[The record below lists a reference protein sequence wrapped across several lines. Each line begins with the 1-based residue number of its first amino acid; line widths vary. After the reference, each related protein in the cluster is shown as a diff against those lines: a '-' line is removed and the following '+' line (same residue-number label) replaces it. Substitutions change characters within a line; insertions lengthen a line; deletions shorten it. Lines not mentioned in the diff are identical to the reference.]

1 MSECLSI
8 DPLVTPYV
16 DGELAAT
23 ERQLVDDH
31 LRRCAPCHTRVAA
44 ERAVR
49 DLLTARRGAL
59 GAERAS
65 AALRA
70 KCEGLKSQ
78 AIPVVTPARRP
89 ADAGQPWRA
98 RLAPLALAATLVI
111 IVGGAFVYEAT
122 DRSTR
127 VMAAELTA
135 DHVKCFAMNRL
146 IGTRGDPTVVEQ
158 SMLSG
163 FGWHMQGAER
173 FEDIG
178 LKLVGSR
185 PCLYGE
191 GKVAHIMYHHD
202 GHPVS
207 VFMLPKEIH
216 ADELVEV
223 MGHEAAIWSVG
234 DRTFVLIARE
244 SRTEVQRMA
253 SIVQAAF
260 R

>member
-16 DGELAAT
+16 DGELAFT

-31 LRRCAPCHTRVAA
+31 LRGCARCHTRVAA

-49 DLLTARRGAL
+49 ELLAARKPAL
-59 GAERAS
+59 RAERAS
-65 AALRA
+65 SALRA
-70 KCEGLKSQ
+70 KCEALASR
-78 AIPVVTPARRP
+78 AAPAVAAARRP
-89 ADAGQPWRA
+89 ADAGHLWRA
-98 RLAPLALAATLVI
+98 RLAKLALAATLVI
-111 IVGGAFVYEAT
+111 AVGGVFVHEVT
-122 DRSTR
+122 DRSAR

-135 DHVKCFAMNRL
+135 DHVRCFAMNRL
-146 IGTRGDPTVVEQ
+146 FGTRGGAAAIEQ

-163 FGWHMQGAER
+163 FGWQMQGAER

-207 VFMLPKEIH
+207 VFMLPKEIR
-216 ADELVEV
+216 AEELVRV
-223 MGHEAAIWSVG
+223 MGHEAAIWSIG
-234 DRTFVLIARE
+234 ERTFVLIARE
-244 SRTEVQRMA
+244 SRAEVQRMA
-253 SIVQAAF
+253 SIVQAAL

>member
-1 MSECLSI
+1 MSECLTI

-44 ERAVR
+44 ERSVR
-49 DLLTARRGAL
+49 NLLAARKPAL
-59 GAERAS
+59 RDERAS
-65 AALRA
+65 SALRA

-78 AIPVVTPARRP
+78 AMPVVAPARRP
-89 ADAGQPWRA
+89 AEAGHLWRA
-98 RLAPLALAATLVI
+98 RLAPLALAATLVV
-111 IVGGAFVYEAT
+111 IVGGAFVYEST

-135 DHVKCFAMNRL
+135 DHVKCFAMNGL
-146 IGTRGDPTVVEQ
+146 IGTRGDAAATEQ

-185 PCLYGE
+185 PCPYRE

-207 VFMLPKEIH
+207 VFMLPKEIR

-223 MGHEAAIWSVG
+223 MGHETAIWSVG
-234 DRTFVLIARE
+234 ERTFVLIARE
-244 SRTEVQRMA
+244 SRAEVQRMA